1 MWTKWFK
8 TLKHLKVGRSAETL
22 SFLSTVAWLVEVL
35 RIITQ
40 RSLVLKWRMTRTV
53 DMLDITFECIIT
65 IDMDATLDVRSS
77 CALVAVELA
86 CR

>member
-1 MWTKWFK
+1 
-8 TLKHLKVGRSAETL
+8 
-22 SFLSTVAWLVEVL
+22 
-35 RIITQ
+35 
-40 RSLVLKWRMTRTV
+40 MTRTV